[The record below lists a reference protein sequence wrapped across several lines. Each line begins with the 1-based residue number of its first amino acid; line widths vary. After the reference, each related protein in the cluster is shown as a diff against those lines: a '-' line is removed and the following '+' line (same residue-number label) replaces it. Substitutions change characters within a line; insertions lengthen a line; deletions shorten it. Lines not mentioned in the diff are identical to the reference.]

1 MSSIVCLT
9 CVILFQGVPT
19 TLQDLEPTE
28 TFLRQLSR
36 WIGKEVFQLAIEL
49 ELTVPD
55 YENIEY
61 EYAETLPGQVYAVL
75 RKWKQSRNSPT
86 VKQLV
91 NAISRINRDVKSIVK
106 LLKEYYSITK
116 MWNILWN
123 CWKNIIAN
131 SFRNFANRSFYFKCS
146 KTPFLNKK

>member
-36 WIGKEVFQLAIEL
+36 CIGKEVFQLAIEL

-61 EYAETLPGQVYAVL
+61 EYAETLPEQVYAVL

-91 NAISRINRDVKSIVK
+91 NAISRINGDVKSIVK
-106 LLKEYYSITK
+106 LLKEYYNIT
-116 MWNILWN
+116 
-123 CWKNIIAN
+123 
-131 SFRNFANRSFYFKCS
+131 
-146 KTPFLNKK
+146 

>member
-19 TLQDLEPTE
+19 NLQDLEPTE

-49 ELTVPD
+49 ELKVAD
-55 YENIEY
+55 FEGIEY
-61 EYAETLPGQVYAVL
+61 NYDYKNLPEQAYAVL

-106 LLKEYYSITK
+106 LLKE
-116 MWNILWN
+116 
-123 CWKNIIAN
+123 
-131 SFRNFANRSFYFKCS
+131 
-146 KTPFLNKK
+146 